1 MDYSPFSTLLLTVF
15 TDFGLQVIIILGAGV
30 LLAGG
35 VFLIRWGFKKAK
47 AGLSGQV

>member
-1 MDYSPFSTLLLTVF
+1 MYDAYVAVITDVF
-15 TDFGLQVIIILGAGV
+15 TDLGLQALAILGAGV